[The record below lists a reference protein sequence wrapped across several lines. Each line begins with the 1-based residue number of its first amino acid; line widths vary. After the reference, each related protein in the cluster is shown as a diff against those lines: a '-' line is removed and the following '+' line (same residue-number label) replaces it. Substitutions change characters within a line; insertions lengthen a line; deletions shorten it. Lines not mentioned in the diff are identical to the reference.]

1 MFWKSD
7 DTIPLH
13 NFMRQKQFIV
23 ARLHVVYWYIRF
35 QDDNRNNLLVKW
47 VSNRRDHHFG
57 SRNFYQGHHVYK
69 DIWTPK
75 QGKQLDVLMEPENRM
90 DKVAVCVKINE
101 NIGGYLKKGRSR
113 RFAKTSFTSCAV
125 MCTQALRQKMLVKCV
140 ILAM

>member
-7 DTIPLH
+7 GTIPLH

-57 SRNFYQGHHVYK
+57 SRNFYQGTSCVQRY
-69 DIWTPK
+69 
-75 QGKQLDVLMEPENRM
+75 M
-90 DKVAVCVKINE
+90 DTKTRQAIRRFNGTWE
-101 NIGGYLKKGRSR
+101 SNGQGRS
-113 RFAKTSFTSCAV
+113 
-125 MCTQALRQKMLVKCV
+125 MCED
-140 ILAM
+140 